1 MKKYVIGI
9 VGLGMIGNSTAVL
22 STMHGMKTVCYVRNP
37 AKIPSYKAGFDKM
50 YDEMIAQGIM
60 TREQAEVCA
69 TYLKYVGSY
78 EEMAECEVIFE
89 AISEDIEQKKT
100 DQKSVV

>member
-37 AKIPSYKAGFDKM
+37 AKIPTYKAGFDKM

-60 TREQAEVCA
+60 TREQADVCA
-69 TYLKYVGSY
+69 TYLKYVNSY
-78 EEMAECEVIFE
+78 EEMAECAF
-89 AISEDIEQKKT
+89 
-100 DQKSVV
+100 